1 MFESNQFYVTD
12 PTSGIQALS
21 TDPETMVYY
30 NFILAMAAITLIG
43 SLIYYFIVFLAEVV
57 GHVPH
62 WVRKLCAGK
71 KSHTMKH
78 LAEKQNSQHEDDDIE
93 MSPIGNRSFGNPLQ
107 ALEEAKQKTAE
118 ANQRAIEA
126 EKNHTESIE
135 QQAHLVNQMKRL
147 KKESAHGKLI
157 GKKKSR
163 SVGLVKRKKGK
174 GRKEMMQRQVRSSA
188 GAEKKQ
194 KSQERKN

>member
-12 PTSGIQALS
+12 PVSGIQALS

-78 LAEKQNSQHEDDDIE
+78 LAERKNSQHEDDDIE

-107 ALEEAKQKTAE
+107 VYSYKFL
-118 ANQRAIEA
+118 
-126 EKNHTESIE
+126 
-135 QQAHLVNQMKRL
+135 
-147 KKESAHGKLI
+147 
-157 GKKKSR
+157 
-163 SVGLVKRKKGK
+163 
-174 GRKEMMQRQVRSSA
+174 
-188 GAEKKQ
+188 
-194 KSQERKN
+194 